1 MRRFGYLVLVAWLGS
16 SLTLSARGDVK
27 LPAIIGSNMVLQAD
41 MPLPIWG
48 WASPGEEVT
57 VTLGTA
63 KVSTKA
69 GPEGKWQL
77 KLPPQKASDKPI
89 EVTVAGKNTLLLK
102 NVLIGEVWGGSGQS
116 NMQWSV
122 DRSTNKDEELKSAK
136 YPLIRLFLVPNRL
149 SAHPLEDVDAHWV
162 ECTPETVP
170 GFSAV
175 LYFFGREIHKVEKV
189 PVGLINVSWG
199 GSRIESWITHDGYAS
214 HPELKKEL
222 DDYNKLKND
231 RVAVM
236 AARKQLL
243 PQAKAWVAAAEK
255 ALSEG
260 KEIPDGPSIP
270 ADPLNQYSSYSGMYN
285 GMVHAITPYA
295 IRGFLW
301 YQGES
306 NRGMGMH
313 YHELMKGL
321 IADWRKIWGEGD
333 FPFLFAQTGSV
344 SLRQQRHVVARNLEA
359 QTATLAIPN
368 TGMAVTTD
376 ITTINDI
383 HPPNKQDVGKRLALW
398 CARQHVR
405 GVICPYSGPLF
416 DSMSVEGDKIRV
428 KFKHAAPGLVA
439 RDGKP
444 LSWFSIAG

>member
-255 ALSEG
+255 SALGRKGDSRRAFHPCRSPQSVQLLFGHVQRHGPCDHTLRHSRLPLVSGGIESWDGNALSRVDEG
-260 KEIPDGPSIP
+260 S
-270 ADPLNQYSSYSGMYN
+270 
-285 GMVHAITPYA
+285 H
-295 IRGFLW
+295 R
-301 YQGES
+301 
-306 NRGMGMH
+306 
-313 YHELMKGL
+313 
-321 IADWRKIWGEGD
+321 
-333 FPFLFAQTGSV
+333 
-344 SLRQQRHVVARNLEA
+344 
-359 QTATLAIPN
+359 
-368 TGMAVTTD
+368 
-376 ITTINDI
+376 
-383 HPPNKQDVGKRLALW
+383 RLA
-398 CARQHVR
+398 
-405 GVICPYSGPLF
+405 
-416 DSMSVEGDKIRV
+416 
-428 KFKHAAPGLVA
+428 
-439 RDGKP
+439 
-444 LSWFSIAG
+444 